1 MKRFSLANNFDLN
14 VPVLCA
20 VNKSSTPA
28 KISNFIFY
36 FSKFLIVLTTL
47 IISQLAGFGQDASGK
62 NPDYMKVLTERSAKI
77 ANTLGITDSAVY
89 KEVVDIIANQYYTV
103 NQLQDKTKEQVKV
116 IKANQL
122 PKEQTDS
129 LVKLAE
135 QKKSSDLMQLHAA
148 YLSLLDK
155 KLTLAQVEKIKD
167 GMTYNILNVT
177 YKAYQDMILTLTETQ
192 KNKIYN
198 WLKEAREL
206 AMDEGS
212 SEDKH
217 KVFGKYKGRINN
229 YLSQEG
235 YDMKKEEKD
244 WQDRIKQKG

>member
-1 MKRFSLANNFDLN
+1 MKRFLLASNFDLKGL
-14 VPVLCA
+14 VLCTE
-20 VNKSSTPA
+20 KRSSAPVT
-28 KISNFIFY
+28 ISFSFFY
-36 FSKFLIVLTTL
+36 FSRFLIVLATL
-47 IISQLAGFGQDASGK
+47 IISQFTSFAQDAPGK
-62 NPDYMKVLTERSAKI
+62 NPDYMKVLTQRSEKI
-77 ANTLGITDSAVY
+77 VSTLGITDSTAY
-89 KEVVDIIANQYYTV
+89 RQVVDIIANQYYNV
-103 NQLQDKTKEQVKV
+103 NELQDQTKEQVKA
-116 IKANQL
+116 IKAEQL
-122 PKEQTDS
+122 PKSQTDS

-135 QKKSSDLMQLHAA
+135 EEKSSQLMQLHAA
-148 YLSLLDK
+148 YISLLNS
-155 KLTLAQVEKIKD
+155 KLTQAQVEKVKD

-177 YKAYQDMILTLTETQ
+177 YKAYGEMILTLTETQ

-244 WQDRIKQKG
+244 WQERIKQKG